1 MFQKP
6 THAESIFLAPISGML
21 HASLA
26 SDSSGTRFWRRLR
39 QFYSK
44 PECEVHVSEMM
55 TCDWSMITVD
65 DFTWCEVVVSSVVI
79 CLNIFSHAYFWHQKF
94 SFQTLNTE

>member
-1 MFQKP
+1 
-6 THAESIFLAPISGML
+6 
-21 HASLA
+21 
-26 SDSSGTRFWRRLR
+26 
-39 QFYSK
+39 
-44 PECEVHVSEMM
+44 M

-94 SFQTLNTE
+94 SFQTLNTEWKIEPTSGNGVNLCRRFLRQMS